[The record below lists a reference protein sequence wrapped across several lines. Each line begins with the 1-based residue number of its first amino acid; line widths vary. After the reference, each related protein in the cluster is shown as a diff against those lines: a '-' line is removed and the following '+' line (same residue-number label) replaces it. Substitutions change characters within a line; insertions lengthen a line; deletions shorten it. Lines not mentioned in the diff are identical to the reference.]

1 MAVSYRRW
9 AMASFISPTPLKTSN
24 INKNWCFVFFT
35 TRLVASSCGSTNTNV
50 KLFPLKHPVL
60 LLQTRWETSTKLNSE
75 SRVNLLF
82 SHFLSLICIMSQIQ
96 AATESCDFCSSVK
109 LNEAERGMKKRSMF
123 PLCSRCDHTLWHWQQ
138 LPSHCLLHLLIV
150 WFCLWTLPLLSWLT
164 GGESWFPFEVHD
176 RRKRLRQSGAAK
188 KSPEGQS
195 LWKLSAAPAVK

>member
-9 AMASFISPTPLKTSN
+9 HHSSARRPWKHPTSTKIDVLFFSPRGWWL
-24 INKNWCFVFFT
+24 
-35 TRLVASSCGSTNTNV
+35 LVVVPQTQMSSCS
-50 KLFPLKHPVL
+50 PLKHPAL

-75 SRVNLLF
+75 SRENLLF

-109 LNEAERGMKKRSMF
+109 LNEADRGMKKRSMF

-176 RRKRLRQSGAAK
+176 KRKRLRQSGAAK